1 MPIEIGQELPDATFK
16 ELGPEGLRVVTLSDL
31 TKGKKV
37 VIFGLPG
44 AFTPTCH
51 AKQMPSY
58 LENYD
63 ALKAKG
69 VDAIACIAV
78 NDPFVLSAWG
88 KSLDVGDRVTI
99 LSDFDASFTKAID
112 LSFDGAMAGP
122 GNPVAPLC
130 HDRGR
135 RKGGAPRR
143 RGSSAGHG
151 SDGSGTHSRGSL
163 TRPLGS
169 SSQNA

>member
-99 LSDFDASFTKAID
+99 LSDFDASFTKSID
-112 LSFDGAMAGP
+112 LTFDGAMAGLGTRSRRYAMIVEDGRVVHLAVEEAP
-122 GNPVAPLC
+122 PVMEVTAAENILEV
-130 HDRGR
+130 
-135 RKGGAPRR
+135 
-143 RGSSAGHG
+143 
-151 SDGSGTHSRGSL
+151 L
-163 TRPLGS
+163 
-169 SSQNA
+169 